1 MSLSEAKNHLHPADT
16 APGDQRVDRLDIFE
30 ELKSYLLGL
39 GLSILLTATAFFLSG
54 TSLVWGPSIPVALIV
69 LAIAQMG
76 VHLVFFLHITTA
88 PDSTNNV
95 LALAFGVLIVVLIL
109 GGTVLI
115 MATMNRNMAV
125 SAGTMRMHLENG
137 LGTRGVTARGVVA
150 PAALEAIV
158 PRVSGVV
165 QSVDCDVKSKVKGG
179 QTCAKIDAH
188 RYEAVVAEKTAEVKS
203 ARALLEKREAD
214 LSKAKAD
221 LERREASPDRRPSA
235 RGATDKA
242 RAAFEKARNVVE
254 AEKPKVGE
262 LESALQNAELNLG
275 AANIVSPI
283 DGIVVARNVRLGQT
297 VAPGADT
304 PLFVVAANSDVAQ
317 LQISLRAS
325 DVGQVRIGD
334 KAVITVAAYPGREF
348 SGEVSQILPVQPT
361 GGTDLAASVII
372 TAPNPDGR
380 LEPGMPAMVRIVT
393 K

>member
-1 MSLSEAKNHLHPADT
+1 MSDIELHPTDT
-16 APGDQRVDRLDIFE
+16 APGDQRVDRVDIFE

-88 PDSTNNV
+88 PDSANNV
-95 LALAFGVLIVVLIL
+95 LALAFGVLIVLLIL

-125 SAGTMRMHLENG
+125 SDGTMRMHLENG
-137 LGTRGVTARGVVA
+137 LGTRGVTTTGVVA
-150 PAALEAIV
+150 PAAQAAIV

-165 QSVDCDVKSKVKGG
+165 QSLDCDVKTKVTAG

-188 RYEAVVAEKTAEVKS
+188 RYQTIVDEKTAEVKS
-203 ARALLEKREAD
+203 ARTLLEKREGD
-214 LSKAKAD
+214 LSKVKAD
-221 LERREASPDRRPSA
+221 LERREASPDRSLSA
-235 RGATDKA
+235 RKATDKA
-242 RAAFEKARNVVE
+242 RATFEKDRNLVE
-254 AEKPKVGE
+254 AEKAKVGE
-262 LESALQNAELNLG
+262 LAMALQNAEVNLG
-275 AANIVSPI
+275 SANVVSPI

-297 VAPGADT
+297 VAPGANT
-304 PLFVVAANSDVAQ
+304 PLFVVAANSDIAQ
-317 LQISLRAS
+317 LQVSLRAS
-325 DVGQVRIGD
+325 EVGQVRIGD

-348 SGEVSQILPVQPT
+348 SGEVSQILPVEPT

-372 TAPNPDGR
+372 TAPNPDGL

>member
-1 MSLSEAKNHLHPADT
+1 MSLSEAKNHLHPTDT
-16 APGDQRVDRLDIFE
+16 APGDQRVERPDIVE

-54 TSLVWGPSIPVALIV
+54 TTLVWGPSIPVALIV

-88 PDSTNNV
+88 PDSANNI
-95 LALAFGVLIVVLIL
+95 LALAFGVLIVLLIL
-109 GGTVLI
+109 AGTVLI

-125 SAGTMRMHLENG
+125 SDGTMRMHLENG
-137 LGTRGVTARGVVA
+137 LGTRGVTARGIVA
-150 PAALEAIV
+150 PAALAAIV
-158 PRVSGVV
+158 PRVSGAV
-165 QSVDCDVKSKVKGG
+165 QSLDCDVKTKVKAG

-188 RYEAVVAEKTAEVKS
+188 RYETVVDEKTTQMKS
-203 ARALLEKREAD
+203 ARARLEKREAD
-214 LSKAKAD
+214 LSEAKTE

-235 RGATDKA
+235 RKATDRA
-242 RAAFEKARNVVE
+242 RAAFERARNGVE
-254 AEKPKVGE
+254 AEKAKVGE
-262 LESALQNAELNLG
+262 LDLALQNAEINLG

-304 PLFVVAANSDVAQ
+304 PLFVVAANSDVVQ
-317 LQISLRAS
+317 LQVSLGAS

-334 KAVITVAAYPGREF
+334 KAAITVATYPGRKF
-348 SGEVSQILPVQPT
+348 SGEVSQIQPVQPA

-372 TAPNPDGR
+372 SAPNPDGL
-380 LEPGMPAMVRIVT
+380 LEPGMQAMVRIVT

>member
-1 MSLSEAKNHLHPADT
+1 MSLSEAKNHLHPTDT
-16 APGDQRVDRLDIFE
+16 APGDQRVERPDIVE

-54 TSLVWGPSIPVALIV
+54 TTLVWGPSIPVALIV

-88 PDSTNNV
+88 PDSANNI
-95 LALAFGVLIVVLIL
+95 LALAFGVLIVLLIL
-109 GGTVLI
+109 AGTVLI

-125 SAGTMRMHLENG
+125 SDGTMRMHLENG
-137 LGTRGVTARGVVA
+137 LGTRGVTARGVVT
-150 PAALEAIV
+150 PAALAAIV
-158 PRVSGVV
+158 PRVSGAV
-165 QSVDCDVKSKVKGG
+165 QSLDCDVKTKVKAG

-188 RYEAVVAEKTAEVKS
+188 RYETVVDEKTTQMKS
-203 ARALLEKREAD
+203 ARARLEKREAD
-214 LSKAKAD
+214 LSEAKTE
-221 LERREASPDRRPSA
+221 LERREASPDRRLSA
-235 RGATDKA
+235 GRGTDRA
-242 RAAFEKARNVVE
+242 RAAFERARNVVE
-254 AEKPKVGE
+254 AEKAKVGE
-262 LESALQNAELNLG
+262 LELALQNAEINLG

-304 PLFVVAANSDVAQ
+304 PLFVVAANSDVVQ
-317 LQISLRAS
+317 LQVSLGAS

-334 KAVITVAAYPGREF
+334 KAAITVATYPGRKF
-348 SGEVSQILPVQPT
+348 SGEVSQIQPVQPA

-372 TAPNPDGR
+372 SAPNPDGL
-380 LEPGMPAMVRIVT
+380 LEPGMQAMVRIVT

>member
-1 MSLSEAKNHLHPADT
+1 MSLSEAKNHLHPTDT
-16 APGDQRVDRLDIFE
+16 APGDQRVERPDIVE

-54 TSLVWGPSIPVALIV
+54 TTLVWGPSIPVALIV

-88 PDSTNNV
+88 PDSANNI
-95 LALAFGVLIVVLIL
+95 LALAFGVLIVLLIL
-109 GGTVLI
+109 AGTVLI

-125 SAGTMRMHLENG
+125 SDGTMRMHLENG
-137 LGTRGVTARGVVA
+137 LGTRGVTARGIVA
-150 PAALEAIV
+150 PAALAAIV
-158 PRVSGVV
+158 PRVSGAV
-165 QSVDCDVKSKVKGG
+165 QSLDCEVKTKVKAG

-188 RYEAVVAEKTAEVKS
+188 RYETVVDEKTTQMKS
-203 ARALLEKREAD
+203 ARARLEKREAD
-214 LSKAKAD
+214 LSEAKTE

-235 RGATDKA
+235 RKATDRA
-242 RAAFEKARNVVE
+242 RAAFERARNGVE
-254 AEKPKVGE
+254 AEKAKVGE
-262 LESALQNAELNLG
+262 LDLALQNAEINLG

-304 PLFVVAANSDVAQ
+304 PLFVVAANSDVVQ
-317 LQISLRAS
+317 LQVSLGAS

-334 KAVITVAAYPGREF
+334 KAAITVATYPGRKF
-348 SGEVSQILPVQPT
+348 SGEVSQIQPVQPA

-372 TAPNPDGR
+372 SAPNPDGL
-380 LEPGMPAMVRIVT
+380 LEPGMQAMVRIVT

>member
-1 MSLSEAKNHLHPADT
+1 MSHTELGNQLHPTDT
-16 APGDQRVDRLDIFE
+16 APGDQRVDRVDIVE

-39 GLSILLTATAFFLSG
+39 GLSILLTAVAFFLSG

-88 PDSTNNV
+88 PDSVNNV
-95 LALAFGVLIVVLIL
+95 LALAFGVLIVILIL

-125 SAGTMRMHLENG
+125 SDGTMRMHLENG

-150 PAALEAIV
+150 PAALAAIV
-158 PRVSGVV
+158 AHVSGTV
-165 QSVDCDVKSKVKGG
+165 QSVDCDVKTKVKAG

-188 RYEAVVAEKTAEVKS
+188 RYETIVDEKTAEMKS
-203 ARALLEKREAD
+203 ARARLGKREAD
-214 LSKAKAD
+214 LSEAKAD

-235 RGATDKA
+235 RRATDRA
-242 RAAFEKARNVVE
+242 RAAFDRARNVVE
-254 AEKPKVGE
+254 TEKAKVGE
-262 LESALQNAELNLG
+262 LELALQNAEINLG
-275 AANIVSPI
+275 AANIVSPM

-317 LQISLRAS
+317 LQVSLGAS
-325 DVGQVRIGD
+325 EIGQVRIGD
-334 KAVITVAAYPGREF
+334 KAAIAVAAYPGRKF
-348 SGEVSQILPVQPT
+348 SGEVSRIQPVQPT

-372 TAPNPDGR
+372 TAPNPDGL

>member
-1 MSLSEAKNHLHPADT
+1 MSLSEAKNHLHPTDT
-16 APGDQRVDRLDIFE
+16 APGDQRVERPDIVE

-54 TSLVWGPSIPVALIV
+54 TTLVWGPSIPVALIV

-88 PDSTNNV
+88 PDSANNI
-95 LALAFGVLIVVLIL
+95 LALAFGVLIVLLIL
-109 GGTVLI
+109 AGTVLI

-125 SAGTMRMHLENG
+125 SDGTMRMHLENG

-150 PAALEAIV
+150 PAALAAIV
-158 PRVSGVV
+158 PRVSGAV
-165 QSVDCDVKSKVKGG
+165 QSLDCDVKTKVKAG

-188 RYEAVVAEKTAEVKS
+188 SYETVVDEKTTQMKS
-203 ARALLEKREAD
+203 ARARLEKREAD
-214 LSKAKAD
+214 LSEAKTE
-221 LERREASPDRRPSA
+221 LERREASPDRRLSA
-235 RGATDKA
+235 GRATDRA
-242 RAAFEKARNVVE
+242 RAAFERARNVVE
-254 AEKPKVGE
+254 AEKAKVGE
-262 LESALQNAELNLG
+262 LESALQNAEINLG

-297 VAPGADT
+297 VASGSDT
-304 PLFVVAANSDVAQ
+304 PLFVVAANSDVVQ
-317 LQISLRAS
+317 LQVSLGAS

-334 KAVITVAAYPGREF
+334 KAAITVAAYPGRKF
-348 SGEVSQILPVQPT
+348 SGEVSQIQPVQPA

-372 TAPNPDGR
+372 SAPNPDG
-380 LEPGMPAMVRIVT
+380 LLAPGMPAMVRIVT

>member
-1 MSLSEAKNHLHPADT
+1 MSHTELGNQLHPTDT
-16 APGDQRVDRLDIFE
+16 APGDQRVDRVDIVE

-39 GLSILLTATAFFLSG
+39 GLSILLTAVAFFLSG

-88 PDSTNNV
+88 PDSVNNV
-95 LALAFGVLIVVLIL
+95 LALAFGVLIVILIL

-125 SAGTMRMHLENG
+125 SDGTMRMHLENG

-150 PAALEAIV
+150 PAALAAIV
-158 PRVSGVV
+158 ARVSGAV
-165 QSVDCDVKSKVKGG
+165 QSVDCDVKTKVKAG

-188 RYEAVVAEKTAEVKS
+188 RYETIVDEKTAEMKS
-203 ARALLEKREAD
+203 ARARLEKREAD
-214 LSKAKAD
+214 LSEAKAD

-235 RGATDKA
+235 RRATDRA
-242 RAAFEKARNVVE
+242 RAAFDRARNVVE
-254 AEKPKVGE
+254 TEKAKVGE
-262 LESALQNAELNLG
+262 LELALQNAEINLG
-275 AANIVSPI
+275 AANIVSPM
-283 DGIVVARNVRLGQT
+283 DGIVVARNVHLGQT

-317 LQISLRAS
+317 LQVSLGAS
-325 DVGQVRIGD
+325 EIGQVRIGD
-334 KAVITVAAYPGREF
+334 KAAIAVAAYPGRKF
-348 SGEVSQILPVQPT
+348 SGEVSRIQPVQPT

-372 TAPNPDGR
+372 TAPNPDGL